1 MDENKPVFPGRFL
14 QDRKLTAQRFERGSV
29 FTYSAYLPE
38 RALGKDELALFVLLE
53 YNSTAMIP
61 VMEQLTNDG
70 CMPPGL
76 IIFAGPGI
84 LPATIPGGIDR
95 NMRAEEFDQYG
106 REFSDFL
113 VEELI
118 PDAVRQMDCRISPSP
133 DAGMITGG
141 SSGGLAAWNAVWFRN
156 DRFRRVFL
164 SSPTFSAMRGGEEPM
179 VLLRKTEQR
188 PIRIYLT
195 TGTTE
200 PDYFFGSSYYAACNA
215 AKAFDYAGYDYK
227 FELFPNEGH
236 CSRRDNPVLLRN
248 VMKYLFS
255 NYPEPVRNR
264 MPQLRLRQT
273 LAEGSPWQETEEAF
287 PGRKTSGAV
296 LPEGA
301 YSADGN
307 TVFFT
312 PAGTTEKIPVYSG
325 FGHIT
330 GLGISTDGWRL
341 YVADRDSRFIHAL
354 TLEADHS
361 VSSCYKLASLHLAHD
376 CRTIGANALTV
387 AENDRVFAA
396 TDLGI
401 QAMVSFGLTD
411 IILPLP
417 EDLPATDTIL
427 RGNTLYAASGD
438 RVFKRTLKIAER
450 KDGQNPPAT
459 PAYGDGFDYSIV
471 HLPQ

>member
-1 MDENKPVFPGRFL
+1 MDENTPVFPGKFL
-14 QDRKLTAQRFERGSV
+14 QNRTLKAQRFERGSV
-29 FTYSAYLPE
+29 FNYSAYLPE
-38 RALGKDELALFVLLE
+38 RAIGQKNLALFVLLE
-53 YNSTAMIP
+53 YSDVALIP
-61 VMEQLTNDG
+61 IMEKLTNDG

-76 IIFAGPGI
+76 IIFAHPGV
-84 LPATIPGGIDR
+84 LPAAISGGTDR

-118 PDAVRQMDCRISPSP
+118 PDAVQQLDCHISPSP

-227 FELFPNEGH
+227 FDLFPNEGH
-236 CSRRDNPVLLRN
+236 CTRRGDPVLLRN
-248 VMKYLFS
+248 VMKYLFA
-255 NYPEPVRNR
+255 NYPDPVKTR

-273 LAEGSPWQETEEAF
+273 LAESSVWEETNETF
-287 PGRKTSGAV
+287 PVRSVVIT
-296 LPEGA
+296 LPGGK
-301 YSADGN
+301 YCADAE
-307 TVFFT
+307 TVFFM

-325 FGHIT
+325 FRHIT
-330 GLGISTDGWRL
+330 GLGLSTDGWRL
-341 YVADRDSRFIHAL
+341 YVSDRDSRFIYAL
-354 TLEADHS
+354 TLEADHT
-361 VSSCYKLASLHLAHD
+361 VSSCYKLAPIHLAHD
-376 CRTIGANALTV
+376 CRTIGASALAV

-401 QAMVSFGLTD
+401 QGIVSFGLTD

-417 EDLPATDTIL
+417 QDLPATDVAL
-427 RGNTLYAASGD
+427 CENTLYAASGK

-450 KDGQNPPAT
+450 KDGQNPPST
-459 PAYGDGFDYSIV
+459 PTYGDGFDYSIV